1 MTCHFLASL
10 LSKMMCN
17 LGGASYEQDGTR
29 KRVTA
34 TAPNASGSHAARW
47 RGAGRGGPAPERHA
61 HHGVGVERA
70 VARGWVGRAQEP
82 TARSARRSPGGAA
95 ARVDACAQ
103 ERRAGRGLC
112 HGSVDPAA
120 RGRVD
125 QAALCPLVQREPG
138 VAHPRGA
145 RLLLPTTFG
154 PSPGAQRVGHPTLE
168 AEALAGSKKN
178 AAKQG
183 RIIVFIDESGLSE
196 RPTRVRTW
204 APRGETPVL
213 QYHFNWHQLSVIA
226 GITFRRFYF
235 RLFPGAIKGP
245 QIIEFLHAL
254 GRQIRKPLL
263 VIWDGLPAHR
273 SALVREYLEALKGA
287 IQIEQLP
294 GYAPELNPT
303 EYIWGHLKHHELAN
317 RGAGDFA
324 DLKTGARNRLRSMQR
339 RPTSLRAFWRKAE
352 LPLWICQAFMQ
363 VSIVP

>member
-1 MTCHFLASL
+1 M
-10 LSKMMCN
+10 
-17 LGGASYEQDGTR
+17 
-29 KRVTA
+29 
-34 TAPNASGSHAARW
+34 
-47 RGAGRGGPAPERHA
+47 
-61 HHGVGVERA
+61 
-70 VARGWVGRAQEP
+70 
-82 TARSARRSPGGAA
+82 
-95 ARVDACAQ
+95 
-103 ERRAGRGLC
+103 
-112 HGSVDPAA
+112 
-120 RGRVD
+120 
-125 QAALCPLVQREPG
+125 
-138 VAHPRGA
+138 
-145 RLLLPTTFG
+145 
-154 PSPGAQRVGHPTLE
+154 E
-168 AEALAGSKKN
+168 ADTLAGSKKN

-204 APRGETPVL
+204 APRGHTPVL

-245 QIIEFLHAL
+245 QIIEFLNAL

-294 GYAPELNPT
+294 AYAPELNPT

-317 RGAGDFA
+317 RCAGDFA

-339 RPTSLRAFWRKAE
+339 RPALIRAFWHQAE
-352 LPLWICQAFMQ
+352 LPL
-363 VSIVP
+363 

>member
-1 MTCHFLASL
+1 ML
-10 LSKMMCN
+10 CN
-17 LGGASYEQDGTR
+17 LFRAAWSNMIGNVGEARHGQDRTGSAD
-29 KRVTA
+29 VAATA
-34 TAPNASGSHAARW
+34 TASRTATAEWSGAGGGGAAR
-47 RGAGRGGPAPERHA
+47 GGDA
-61 HHGVGVERA
+61 HVSVAVERA
-70 VARGWVGRAQEP
+70 AASRWDGSTEE
-82 TARSARRSPGGAA
+82 TSARSALRARGCAA
-95 ARVDACAQ
+95 PRVDAGVEGWCVS
-103 ERRAGRGLC
+103 RGLC
-112 HGSVDPAA
+112 HGSVDVAPS
-120 RGRVD
+120 RPVD
-125 QAALCPLVQREPG
+125 RATLWACIQREPS
-138 VAHPRGA
+138 VAHSGLA
-145 RLLLPTTFG
+145 GLLLPTTLRA
-154 PSPGAQRVGHPTLE
+154 SAGARRDRDQTME
-168 AEALAGSKKN
+168 ADTLAGSKKN

-204 APRGETPVL
+204 APRGQTPVL

-294 GYAPELNPT
+294 AYAPELNPT

-317 RGAGDFA
+317 RCAGDFA

-339 RPTSLRAFWRKAE
+339 RPTLIRAFWRQAE
-352 LPLWICQAFMQ
+352 LPL
-363 VSIVP
+363 